1 MSIALAPISAKPVKL
16 SQTGSFIN
24 WMESHNQT
32 LPEVGKGATKY
43 MWSDRHAYFV
53 NKVSSD
59 YKRVTLE
66 NAKPVYRQDDCK
78 YTMEAYPVSYER
90 TGEEFEIV
98 FRHGS
103 WKIEREVAVFK
114 PAIEKMINEAWDA
127 LGNPDYASE
136 EAQAARAKY
145 DAIREWLYPNGEKRE
160 SLTIKKKEYQ
170 KINIGFGVMNAYYD
184 PSF

>member
-1 MSIALAPISAKPVKL
+1 MSITLTPIAAKPIKL

-59 YKRVTLE
+59 FKRVTLE
-66 NAKPVYRQDDCK
+66 DAKPVYRQGDCK

-98 FRHGS
+98 FRHGA
-103 WKIEREVAVFK
+103 WRKEREVSVFK
-114 PAIEKMINEAWDA
+114 PAIQKMLDDAWKP
-127 LGNPDYASE
+127 LVNSHRGSE
-136 EAQAARAKY
+136 EWKAARAKM
-145 DAIREWLYPNGEKRE
+145 DALENWVYVDGEKRE
-160 SLTIKKKEYQ
+160 SLTIKKKEYE
-170 KINIGFGVMNAYYD
+170 KMNIGFGVMNAYYD

>member
-1 MSIALAPISAKPVKL
+1 MKTAIVNKPIKL

-24 WMESHNQT
+24 WYESHNQT
-32 LPEVGKGATKY
+32 LPEVGQGATQY
-43 MWSDRHAYFV
+43 MWSDRYAFFV

-66 NAKPVYRQDDCK
+66 EAKPVYRESDNK

-90 TGEEFEIV
+90 TGQEFEVV

-103 WKIEREVAVFK
+103 WKKEVWATEFK
-114 PAIEKMINEAWDA
+114 PSIQKMCDNAWDA
-127 LGNPDYASE
+127 VSKANHGSE
-136 EAQAARAKY
+136 EWQAARKKY
-145 DAIREWLYPNGEKRE
+145 MALFNWVYPNGEMRE
-160 SLTIKKKEYQ
+160 SLTIKKKQYH

-184 PSF
+184 PNF